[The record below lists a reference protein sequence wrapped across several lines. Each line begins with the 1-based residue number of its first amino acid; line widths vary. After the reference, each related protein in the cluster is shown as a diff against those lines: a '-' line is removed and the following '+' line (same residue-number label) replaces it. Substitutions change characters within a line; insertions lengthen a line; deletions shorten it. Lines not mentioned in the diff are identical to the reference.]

1 MHAVPSCCLPT
12 TTTPKTCPTP
22 SPQAWT
28 AYVVADLAADRVKP
42 VLEVALAEFQL
53 EEALRRELTDAP
65 SQLSERKTIDR
76 LKGLL
81 MSRQSLSEEEVYAPL
96 RKTTMDNGLKSAG
109 AAQHILDVAALLA

>member
-1 MHAVPSCCLPT
+1 M
-12 TTTPKTCPTP
+12 
-22 SPQAWT
+22 
-28 AYVVADLAADRVKP
+28 KP
-42 VLEVALAEFQL
+42 VLEVALAQFQH